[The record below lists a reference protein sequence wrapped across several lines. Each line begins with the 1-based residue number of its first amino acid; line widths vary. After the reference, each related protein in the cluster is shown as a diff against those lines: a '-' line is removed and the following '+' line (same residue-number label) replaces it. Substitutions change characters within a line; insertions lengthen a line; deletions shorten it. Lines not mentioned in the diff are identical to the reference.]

1 MKVDSSQFR
10 MADRMAGGKLA
21 DIIGALRAD
30 GRSYEDV
37 TRRLF
42 ADHGIEVTRQTVAR
56 WGALLG
62 VDTDKATA

>member
-1 MKVDSSQFR
+1 MEVDSSQFR
-10 MADRMAGGKLA
+10 MADRMAGGQLA
-21 DIIGALRAD
+21 AIIAELRTE

-42 ADHGIEVTRQTVAR
+42 ADFGIEVTRQTVAR

-62 VDTDKATA
+62 VDKASA

>member
-1 MKVDSSQFR
+1 MEVDSSQFR

-21 DIIGALRAD
+21 EIIAELRTE

-42 ADHGIEVTRQTVAR
+42 ADFGIEVTRQTVAR

-62 VDTDKATA
+62 ADKASA